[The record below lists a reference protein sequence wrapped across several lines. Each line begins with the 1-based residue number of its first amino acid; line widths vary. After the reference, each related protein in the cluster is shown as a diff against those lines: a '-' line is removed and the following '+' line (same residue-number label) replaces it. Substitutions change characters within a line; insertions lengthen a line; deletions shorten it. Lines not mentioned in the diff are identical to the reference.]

1 MVNRCSSVFTK
12 IQKYCQEKNQNSYE
26 RERGGEGEGKGKKGR
41 KQEIVISD
49 SNHQVP
55 TSHSI
60 VAESLTK
67 LIPNDEKNRNRE
79 LTKLTLYNNIH
90 KTIMTTSDQYRLLP
104 ILSPIAFLRFST
116 EKTSQAEYCTYL

>member
-1 MVNRCSSVFTK
+1 MFSPKSRNIVKKRTK
-12 IQKYCQEKNQNSYE
+12 TATRE
-26 RERGGEGEGKGKKGR
+26 RERKREREREREREGGGGGGEGKKGR
-41 KQEIVISD
+41 KKEIIISD
-49 SNHQVP
+49 SNQVP

-90 KTIMTTSDQYRLLP
+90 KTIMMTSNQ
-104 ILSPIAFLRFST
+104 
-116 EKTSQAEYCTYL
+116 